1 MIAFFPDAY
10 PDELLYSRICR
21 YHVRSGNCCNSFTM
35 DDIYG
40 KRTVHPD
47 IEFLNR
53 FTEDA
58 LDWICGDGDLQPVIM
73 KQTMFPFYARFL
85 PKERKVKAFS
95 SLVGQEGNW
104 NNLLCIPQ
112 TGARFLRF
120 CPLCVAE
127 DREKYGE
134 TYWHRIP
141 QIQRIRVCPKHGC
154 FLENSEIRIASKTK
168 PGLYDA
174 ESYVP
179 LSTPVEVCSNERET
193 DFARYLVAVGEQPI
207 DFETEMPISIFLH
220 DRLGSYF
227 TGKSRLIVDMERLYG
242 DYSEFFADMEKASFE
257 VFRKIINAYNYDTYY
272 LLTAAFFLRISVE
285 EITSLPKQPEFHGL
299 EKLYS
304 DLAKKYNIEFSI
316 ISAIGKEVQ
325 RFLNS
330 HSYARRHCGIQA
342 KNWSRLDDE
351 LLPKVQAAVTEV
363 INAAGRPQKLSI
375 AKIQKRLGLPPKQ
388 LDNLPQCKKYILE
401 HMEMQSEYWAREIE
415 WAVAEIKT
423 QDLPLTRTRIQDMLN
438 IRQTDLVSSLPF
450 IKDEKVREI
459 VSRLLEPDLK
469 R

>member
-21 YHVRSGNCCNSFTM
+21 YHIRSGNYCSAFTI
-35 DDIYG
+35 DDMYG

-47 IEFLNR
+47 MEFLNR
-53 FTEDA
+53 FTADA
-58 LDWICGDGDLQPVIM
+58 LKWICGDDDLKTVIM
-73 KQTMFPFYARFL
+73 TQTMYPFYARFL

-104 NNLLCIPQ
+104 SNLLCLPQ

-127 DREKYGE
+127 DRDQYGE
-134 TYWHRIP
+134 TYWHRLH

-179 LSTPVEVCSNERET
+179 LSTSVEVCRNEREL
-193 DFARYLVAVGEQPI
+193 DFTRYLVAVGGQPF
-207 DFETEMPISIFLH
+207 DFETEMPIGIFLH
-220 DRLGSYF
+220 DKLGAYF
-227 TGKSRLIVDMERLYG
+227 TTKSRLVVDMDRLYG
-242 DYSEFFADMEKASFE
+242 DYCEFFADMEKASFE
-257 VFRKIINAYNYDTYY
+257 VFRKIVNAYSYDVYF
-272 LLTAAFFLRISVE
+272 LLSVAFFLRISVE

-304 DLAKKYNIEFSI
+304 DLAKKYNIDFSI
-316 ISAIGKEVQ
+316 VSAIGKDVQ

-342 KNWSRLDDE
+342 KNWARLDDE

-363 INAAGRPQKLSI
+363 INAAGRPQKLSF
-375 AKIQKRLGLPPKQ
+375 AKIQKRLGLPQKH
-388 LDNLPQCKKYILE
+388 LDNLPQCKQYILD
-401 HMEMQSEYWAREIE
+401 HMETQPEYWAREIE
-415 WAVAEIKT
+415 WAVAEVKT
-423 QDLPLTRTRIQDMLN
+423 QNLPLTRTRIQDMLN
-438 IRQTDLVSSLPF
+438 IRQTDLISSLPF
-450 IKDEKVREI
+450 IKDKGVK
-459 VSRLLEPDLK
+459 RLIEDLLGD
-469 R
+469 